1 MCVLFE
7 FVKLTEV
14 GLIGANGLPAR
25 QPAREAEST
34 DRDNATIRYHKGEDC
49 AVRVC

>member
-1 MCVLFE
+1 MCALFE
-7 FVKLTEV
+7 FVKLTKD

-25 QPAREAEST
+25 QPAREEEST
-34 DRDNATIRYHKGEDC
+34 DLDNATIRYHKVEDC